1 MGVWFLVS
9 RPSPWWGRPSPRLG
23 ALPSHCSLFLLLC
36 LLRSNQAGLSSLAS
50 ESLSD
55 PSSLSLSPCFQ
66 ILNWRFHFSTGT
78 RVFPAFPS
86 YFSSALCLLVSVI
99 WQSWL
104 MDHCLSMQLS
114 DELLAVGR
122 RESVPVFLYHTCT
135 SLLSPGACCHIAC
148 LKPRSHLSTEPR
160 SVCFLTDIMSFHL
173 DDLLVSWWPFQSLQ
187 LVGSNPD
194 FWEIKPAVG
203 TKS

>member
-1 MGVWFLVS
+1 MGIWFLVS
-9 RPSPWWGRPSPRLG
+9 RPSPWWGCPSPRLR

-36 LLRSNQAGLSSLAS
+36 SLRSNEAGVSSLAS

-66 ILNWRFHFSTGT
+66 ILNWHFHFFIGT

-86 YFSSALCLLVSVI
+86 YFISALCLLVSVT

-114 DELLAVGR
+114 DELLAIEG
-122 RESVPVFLYHTCT
+122 RESVPIFLYYTRT
-135 SLLSPGACCHIAC
+135 SLLSPGASCHIAC
-148 LKPRSHLSTEPR
+148 LKPRFHLSTEPH
-160 SVCFLTDIMSFHL
+160 SVCFLTEIMSFHE
-173 DDLLVSWWPFQSLQ
+173 DDLLVSWWPFQSL
-187 LVGSNPD
+187 
-194 FWEIKPAVG
+194 
-203 TKS
+203 